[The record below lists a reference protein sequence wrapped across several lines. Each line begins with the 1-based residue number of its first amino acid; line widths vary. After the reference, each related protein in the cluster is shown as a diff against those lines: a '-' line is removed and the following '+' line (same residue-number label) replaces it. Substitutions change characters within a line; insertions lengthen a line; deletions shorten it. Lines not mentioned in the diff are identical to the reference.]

1 MLVGLLETLWFDASL
16 VLRVASTCSFFV
28 SLCSS
33 RTASG
38 VPGASRPVLVPV
50 PVLTAREAAES
61 PARAGIRLTTEGA
74 LVSGTEDTYKKQVKK
89 KTKQTYL
96 CETSYSIFNSFFFFF

>member
-38 VPGASRPVLVPV
+38 VPSASRPVPAPV

-61 PARAGIRLTTEGA
+61 PARASIRLTTEGA
-74 LVSGTEDTYKKQVKK
+74 LVSGTEDTEKF
-89 KTKQTYL
+89 YL
-96 CETSYSIFNSFFFFF
+96 IS

>member
-38 VPGASRPVLVPV
+38 VPGASQPVLVPV

-89 KTKQTYL
+89 KQNKHIYVRLLIVFLTV
-96 CETSYSIFNSFFFFF
+96 FFFFF